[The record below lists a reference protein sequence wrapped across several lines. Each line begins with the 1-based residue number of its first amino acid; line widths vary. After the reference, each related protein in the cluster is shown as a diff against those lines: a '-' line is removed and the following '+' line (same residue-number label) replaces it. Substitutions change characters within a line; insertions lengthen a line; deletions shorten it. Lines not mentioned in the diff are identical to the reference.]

1 MTRRLQRPRNENAS
15 RPSTV
20 AMLLSGFHIPQ
31 EPHRQV
37 KKRRIFYGIFPP
49 AASASLPTPLATP
62 IGSFN
67 ENTPL
72 LPPSAQASPF
82 PHGQGFSNSDGEAF
96 VTHSRAW
103 HLATSFLSFPDSPFD
118 VSEEDSN
125 DLGVARDGVYLRRKA
140 DLCRPETREA
150 ISYLMTSGANAVPGE
165 NLVEWY
171 TCEVRRHFLE
181 YIRPM
186 LDEAERDITSKAR
199 PEHQLSDIILQL
211 RVTCKIY
218 YSVYS
223 TYLLPYIAKVDPIAS
238 VEPFHRSLASIIAYC
253 LPSSFPLLLR
263 KTFYAYFT
271 IILSL
276 PSSNSTVADVGLFTS
291 PHIPGADETVH
302 STDVE
307 LELEDDE
314 KATMDQVEANRRR
327 EEARSAVFKL
337 VESLNAIE
345 LMANGVGEREFAV
358 VIDRIAGEW
367 VSHRFCGRYTDSD
380 LDVADAD
387 GDTSMAKVSASAA
400 SAEIMKEWLD
410 GSLAPLVRSV
420 MKIIHPGDPDDELPP
435 LLSRLAHRLARVRIK
450 EMFDIIVDFP
460 ASMPGIMDLIPTLN
474 TPIAR
479 LVLTST
485 FAYTLHRRLLHQGAS
500 TVNILRAYI
509 NMIKCFQILD
519 AKGVLLDRVGARV
532 RRYLSTREDTVVEI
546 VKGILCYE
554 YDEEDNDEQDE
565 NSVLGPMSPAKDDLM
580 NFKEG
585 LRRRIVIDADVDDE
599 DEEDILKEI
608 STELQACAHMGADK
622 KNEVLGAAAAASLED
637 LDFDDMEWQPDPS
650 DAGPEYR
657 RDKGTDII
665 SHLFT
670 MLESTK
676 FINEFQNQLGKRLLL
691 QPTSEFLREKATIE
705 LLKVRFGENEMQNA
719 AIMLKDLSESRKI
732 DTHLR
737 DKTIGKHITS
747 SLLSGKKLQDEE
759 TEIHLK
765 VISRLFW
772 PQHMISEGD
781 FKLPA
786 HIANTV
792 GRFNHEFELFKKSRK
807 LNWLKEEGYAI
818 VELELTDRAY
828 RYKQVPTYAATLIH
842 AFGGLPDVPHNDIP
856 GELNGGLVGNAWSI
870 GQLTEKLSMS
880 TDLIRKSLDYW
891 VERHILTEYPLD
903 CNVYY
908 VMETLPRTDIP
919 ASRRTTPHT
928 SPIKRDDQ
936 HSAFVT
942 PRRRRA
948 LSFVSESSTDTEG
961 EDAGARKEEQT
972 PARQDADDDD
982 PLANPR
988 FTMAWNY
995 ISGMLT
1001 NQGPMTTDR
1010 IFNTLSLF
1018 LIPMGGL
1025 QFDAVEL
1032 DQFMMKMEE
1041 NGRVDKTP
1049 AGWKMRRA

>member
-1 MTRRLQRPRNENAS
+1 
-15 RPSTV
+15 
-20 AMLLSGFHIPQ
+20 MLLSGFHIPQ

-37 KKRRIFYGIFPP
+37 KKRRIFHGIFPP
-49 AASASLPTPLATP
+49 AASASLPTPVVTP
-62 IGSFN
+62 VGSFN

-72 LPPSAQASPF
+72 YPPSAQASPF
-82 PHGQGFSNSDGEAF
+82 PHGQAFSNAEGEAF

-118 VSEEDSN
+118 VSEEESTV
-125 DLGVARDGVYLRRKA
+125 LGVQKDGIYLRRKA
-140 DLCRPETREA
+140 DLCRSETREA
-150 ISYLMTSGANAVPGE
+150 IAYLMTSGANAVPGE

-186 LDEAERDITSKAR
+186 LDEAERDIATKVR
-199 PEHQLSDIILQL
+199 PEHQLSDIISQL

-253 LPSSFPLLLR
+253 LPSSFPSLLR

-276 PSSNSTVADVGLFTS
+276 PSSHSAVTDVGLFTS

-302 STDVE
+302 STDVD

-314 KATMDQVEANRRR
+314 KAAVDQEEANRRR
-327 EEARSAVFKL
+327 EEARNAVFKL
-337 VESLNAIE
+337 VESLNAIG

-358 VIDRIAGEW
+358 VIDRVAGEW

-387 GDTSMAKVSASAA
+387 GDTSMAKLSASAA

-410 GSLAPLVRSV
+410 GSLSPLVRSI

-532 RRYLSTREDTVVEI
+532 RRYLATREDTVVEI

-554 YDEEDNDEQDE
+554 YDEEEADERNDNSAISAEKSDSMD
-565 NSVLGPMSPAKDDLM
+565 SAST
-580 NFKEG
+580 FKEHI
-585 LRRRIVIDADVDDE
+585 RRRKVIDAEVDEE

-608 STELQACAHMGADK
+608 STELQACAQMGADK
-622 KNEVLGAAAAASLED
+622 KNETLGAAAAASLED

-719 AIMLKDLSESRKI
+719 AVMLKDLSESRKT
-732 DTHLR
+732 DAHLR
-737 DKTIGKHITS
+737 DTTYSKQIARTLASNGI
-747 SLLSGKKLQDEE
+747 LDDL

-781 FKLPA
+781 FKLPPN
-786 HIANTV
+786 IADTV
-792 GRFNHEFELFKKSRK
+792 ELFNHEFETYKKSRK
-807 LNWLKEEGYAI
+807 LNWLNEEGFAV
-818 VELELTDRAY
+818 VELELSDRAY

-842 AFGGLPDVPHNDIP
+842 TFGEPPDRPPADIP
-856 GELNGGLVGNAWSI
+856 KELNGGQVGNAWSKD
-870 GQLTEKLSMS
+870 QLTEKLSMNAE
-880 TDLIRKSLDYW
+880 LLRKSLDYW
-891 VERHILTEYPLD
+891 IERNILTEYPLD
-903 CNVYY
+903 RNIYY
-908 VMETLPRTDIP
+908 VMETLPRNDIP

-928 SPIKRDDQ
+928 TPMKRDEQ
-936 HSAFVT
+936 QSTYMT

-948 LSFVSESSTDTEG
+948 LSFVSESSTDTDG
-961 EDAGARKEEQT
+961 EEAGTRKEEPT
-972 PARQDADDDD
+972 PAKPDADEED
-982 PLANPR
+982 PVTNPK
-988 FTMAWNY
+988 FMMAWNY

-1025 QFDAVEL
+1025 QFDAAEL
-1032 DQFMMKMEE
+1032 DQFMMKIEE

-1049 AGWKMRRA
+1049 AGWKMRK